1 MSERNPPKL
10 SIPDDP
16 IHDTVCDCLIIGG
29 GPAGLT
35 AATYLGRFRRRVI
48 VVDAGESRAKWIP
61 VSHNCPGFPDGIAG
75 VDLLDRLR
83 QQALM
88 GNVDLVSDTVTAL
101 RRDGGDFVATAS
113 FPIRARAVLIAT
125 GIVDTLPP
133 IPGVTDMIASGSL
146 RLCPI
151 CDAYEVID
159 KRVAVMG
166 PADQAAKKAV
176 FLRTYSSDVTLL
188 VTEPISDLDPTSS
201 ELLNGADVT
210 VEECLPDSVSAEGHG
225 ALVSLPD
232 GRTLSFDTIYPAMG
246 CTMRSRLATD
256 LGAAF
261 DEAENLVTDSHQ
273 RTGIAGLYV
282 AGDVVDEIN
291 QIAVAF
297 GHAAIAAV
305 DIHSYLATTD

>member
-1 MSERNPPKL
+1 MADPRGS
-10 SIPDDP
+10 DDS
-16 IHDTVCDCLIIGG
+16 TRGRACDCLIVGG

-75 VDLLDRLR
+75 IDLLERLR

-88 GNVDLVSDTVTAL
+88 GNVDLINATVTAL
-101 RRDGGDFVATAS
+101 RSEGDDFVATAS

-133 IPGVTDMIASGSL
+133 IPDLTNMIASGSL

-159 KRVAVMG
+159 KRVAVIG

-188 VTEPISDLDPTSS
+188 VTEPISDLDPAVS
-201 ELLNGADVT
+201 ELLNGANVT
-210 VEECLPDSVSAEGHG
+210 VEECLPAAVRAEGDG

-232 GRTLSFDTIYPAMG
+232 GRMLSFDTIYPAMG
-246 CTMRSRLATD
+246 CTMRSKLAID
-256 LGAAF
+256 LGAAC
-261 DEAENLVTDSHQ
+261 DEAGNLVADSHQ

-305 DIHSYLATTD
+305 DMHSYLATTD